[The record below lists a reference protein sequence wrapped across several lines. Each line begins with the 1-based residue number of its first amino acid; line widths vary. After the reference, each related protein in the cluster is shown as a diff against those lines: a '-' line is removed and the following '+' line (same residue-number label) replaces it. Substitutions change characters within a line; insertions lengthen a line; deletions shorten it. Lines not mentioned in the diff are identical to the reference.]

1 MNRKRKVSK
10 RETAGGKEELK
21 KAYRDS
27 HISSPLKKESPG
39 HWKRWWLIA
48 TLVPFCLA
56 FFPVLVFRGSRGL

>member
-48 TLVPFCLA
+48 TLVPF
-56 FFPVLVFRGSRGL
+56 